1 MEWERTE
8 AGQEPAF
15 CASLS
20 GYGMPHFSP
29 KTREMRHP
37 QLFLEL
43 EKRPTSGH
51 FFCKEIKGNVN
62 PNGVGQECPTHTD
75 QKKTQVTGSQC
86 LRLAHV

>member
-1 MEWERTE
+1 M
-8 AGQEPAF
+8 
-15 CASLS
+15 
-20 GYGMPHFSP
+20 
-29 KTREMRHP
+29 
-37 QLFLEL
+37 
-43 EKRPTSGH
+43 RPTSGH